1 MAQRILQSAAEG
13 VTDADEL
20 MAVALDEGREPAL

>member
-13 VTDADEL
+13 VTDAHEL
-20 MAVALDEGREPAL
+20 MAVALDEGRKPAL